1 MLLIGR
7 SSKKTRSKPEKEGK
21 NGGELWALPPPE
33 ARKTHPERLIW
44 LDLQGV
50 HGPPRWE
57 SCRGRFRPVV
67 AETGGRSSARV
78 IWKNPRITW
87 GISRS
92 ELSELL
98 EL

>member
-50 HGPPRWE
+50 KCTGDLEE
-57 SCRGRFRPVV
+57 STDYMGD
-67 AETGGRSSARV
+67 
-78 IWKNPRITW
+78 ITL
-87 GISRS
+87 RT
-92 ELSELL
+92 LRTP
-98 EL
+98 